1 MGFFNLLRLSTTDA
15 AACQRLF
22 TNLDLSVAIPAQQG
36 ALTSLP
42 EFVDTLHSRIA
53 SSLEAAVGIA
63 AHAPQLASI
72 AGETE
77 RNGEQLSQSSE
88 MIASAIEEVSTT
100 LESEL
105 VPGASAIALLTGEVT
120 HKLKQCE
127 ADSRL
132 VLCQVETIQGA
143 EGSLATEIQRLG
155 KQIEEVTQ
163 VIGMIAT
170 ISQQTN
176 LLALNAAIEAARAG
190 EQGRGFAVVA
200 EEVRRLAGNTTE
212 ATDRVSAIIEGFR
225 GGMQRLNEAGESM
238 HRSIA
243 EGRDGILRVDQR
255 LADAVQGM
263 EQLDQRM
270 SSMASGT
277 EQIGAAVRSV
287 SEDVQNVSGVAHQL
301 LRKAVQ
307 VSQHS
312 AAVRSEGDHL
322 LDGLGH
328 FQLTVHQQIRDRVEQ
343 FAAEPALLEGIA
355 QAEQAMQRYMGRD
368 HRLELM
374 YLVAADGTQ
383 VSDNIFADDLAGV
396 PRESV
401 RGRNWA
407 TRPWFRSVRDSLKPF
422 ISPVYRSTATDTF
435 CFTLSAPVFGQD
447 GRLRYVLGADVR
459 LSALLNQSGLTRAPV
474 ARQSGQ
480 HQPGLSAA
488 W

>member
-1 MGFFNLLRLSTTDA
+1 MGLFNLSRISATDA
-15 AACQRLF
+15 AAYQRLF
-22 TNLDLSVAIPAQQG
+22 TNLDLSVATPAQHG
-36 ALTSLP
+36 ALTALP
-42 EFVDTLHSRIA
+42 EFVDTLHRRIA

-88 MIASAIEEVSTT
+88 MIASAIEEISTT

-105 VPGASAIALLTGEVT
+105 VPGASAIAMLTGEVT
-120 HKLKQCE
+120 QQLRQCE

-132 VLCQVETIQGA
+132 VLGQVETIQEA
-143 EGSLATEIQRLG
+143 EDSLASEIQRLG

-200 EEVRRLAGNTTE
+200 EEVRRLAGHTTE
-212 ATDRVSAIIEGFR
+212 ATDRVSIIIEGFR
-225 GGMQRLNEAGESM
+225 GGMQRLNDAGESM
-238 HRSIA
+238 HRCIA
-243 EGRDGILRVDQR
+243 EGRDGILRVDER

-263 EQLDQRM
+263 DQLDQRM
-270 SSMASGT
+270 TSMAGGT

-287 SEDVQNVSGVAHQL
+287 SEDVQSVSGVAHQL

-322 LDGLGH
+322 LDGLGR
-328 FQLTVHQQIRDRVEQ
+328 FQLSVHQQIRERVER
-343 FAAEPALLEGIA
+343 FAADPALLDGVA
-355 QAEQAMQRYMGRD
+355 QAEQAMRQYMTSD
-368 HRLELM
+368 HRFELM

-407 TRPWFRSVRDSLKPF
+407 TRPWFKAVRDSLKPS
-422 ISPVYRSTATDTF
+422 ISPVYRSTATDAF
-435 CFTLSAPVFGQD
+435 CFTLSAPVFDRDGQV
-447 GRLRYVLGADVR
+447 RYVLGADVR
-459 LSALLNQSGLTRAPV
+459 LSALLH
-474 ARQSGQ
+474 QSGQ
-480 HQPGLSAA
+480 SRTPDLQQSGRPQPGMSPA